1 MYSLDINFL
10 KDRGIVPGPARGS
23 GKSSAPDSKKMLPLY
38 AGLAVGLLLPAAV
51 GGLWLL
57 LQNQTERLTVV
68 SGTLDEQLNKGK
80 ALEQQIQQVNQE
92 TQAVQG
98 ETKALASVFNEIYPW
113 SAILQDI
120 RDRVPLGLQITTIE
134 QIAPDAAAAAA
145 APPSPG
151 ATVEPPNSNI
161 LITGK
166 APSFDHVN
174 DFLLTLQRSK
184 LFNSDNT
191 QIVIAELKDNTTQV
205 ELPKNV
211 TEGNGPKLEIKLPK
225 VVEYKIQTS
234 LSNAPAADLLREWE
248 RKGAVGLVTRL
259 RNLQNKG
266 ALQQ

>member
-10 KDRGIVPGPARGS
+10 KDRGIVAGPARG
-23 GKSSAPDSKKMLPLY
+23 GVKSAPDSKKMLPLY

-57 LQNQTERLTVV
+57 LQNQTEQLAVV

-98 ETKALASVFNEIYPW
+98 ETKALASIFNEIYPW

-145 APPSPG
+145 APSPG
-151 ATVEPPNSNI
+151 ATVEPPSSNI
-161 LITGK
+161 VITGK
-166 APSFDHVN
+166 APTFDHVN

-205 ELPKNV
+205 ELPKNL